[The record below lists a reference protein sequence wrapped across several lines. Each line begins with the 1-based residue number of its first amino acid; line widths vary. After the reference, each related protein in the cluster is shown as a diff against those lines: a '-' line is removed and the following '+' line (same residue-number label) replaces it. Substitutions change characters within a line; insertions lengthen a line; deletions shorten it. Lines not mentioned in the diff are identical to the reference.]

1 MASSDPAA
9 ENEVWLL
16 PLWLSARSLPLV
28 SRLLLVPLVPLAL
41 VSRQELLGESVDIR
55 HVPQAGSGAKEAL
68 AASSMRMMRTTW
80 KRKEPKKTKVF
91 KQQWDPASLFATYTK
106 SSAVSN
112 PFKLVMNRYLCYLAP
127 SQYVSL
133 SASLSVE
140 YSPQPYKMI

>member
-1 MASSDPAA
+1 MASSDPAP
-9 ENEVWLL
+9 ENEVLLL
-16 PLWLSARSLPLV
+16 PLWLSALSLPLV
-28 SRLLLVPLVPLAL
+28 SRLLLVPLAL
-41 VSRQELLGESVDIR
+41 VSRPERAAGSVD

-106 SSAVSN
+106 SSAASN
-112 PFKLVMNRYLCYLAP
+112 PFKLVMNRYLRYLAP

-133 SASLSVE
+133 SLSL
-140 YSPQPYKMI
+140 PLFL